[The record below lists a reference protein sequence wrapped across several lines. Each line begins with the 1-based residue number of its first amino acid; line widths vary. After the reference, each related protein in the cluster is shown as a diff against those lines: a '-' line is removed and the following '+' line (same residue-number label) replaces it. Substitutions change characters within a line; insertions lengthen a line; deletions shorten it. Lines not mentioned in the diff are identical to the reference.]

1 MNELNELL
9 NAINLEKQK
18 LKSKV
23 FIAVK
28 ISPDI
33 EDENIEKISESL
45 IKYDISAVI
54 ISNTTDRNR
63 DNLININKFEKGGL
77 SGKPLEKSSNILI
90 NKFHKILKNKI
101 KIIGVGG
108 VDSGRS
114 AYEKILNGA
123 SLVQLYTGMVYHG
136 PTIVSKINNELSDI
150 LNIHGI
156 KKLDE
161 VLGTKIWTWRA
172 SVERLYS
179 HKFVMSKK
187 CELTGK
193 IPLKGHKVS
202 HANNKTKR
210 RFLPNLKKVKF
221 KSEILKKTLRLTV
234 SNSGVRSVD
243 KKGSLDQY
251 IKEAKPRNLSIRLR
265 KLKKS
270 LLSKSA

>member
-23 FIAVK
+23 CIAVK

-33 EDENIEKISESL
+33 ENENIEKISESL

-136 PTIVSKINNELSDI
+136 PNIVSKINNELSDI

-172 SVERLYS
+172 SVESLYS

>member
-23 FIAVK
+23 CIAVK

-33 EDENIEKISESL
+33 ENENIEKISESL

>member
-23 FIAVK
+23 CIAVK

-33 EDENIEKISESL
+33 ENENIEKISESL

-123 SLVQLYTGMVYHG
+123 SLLQLYTGMIYKG
-136 PTIVSKINNELSDI
+136 PSVVSKINNELSDI
-150 LNIHGI
+150 FNTHGI
-156 KKLDE
+156 KKIDE
-161 VLGTKIWTWRA
+161 VLGTKI
-172 SVERLYS
+172 
-179 HKFVMSKK
+179 
-187 CELTGK
+187 
-193 IPLKGHKVS
+193 
-202 HANNKTKR
+202 
-210 RFLPNLKKVKF
+210 
-221 KSEILKKTLRLTV
+221 
-234 SNSGVRSVD
+234 
-243 KKGSLDQY
+243 
-251 IKEAKPRNLSIRLR
+251 
-265 KLKKS
+265 
-270 LLSKSA
+270 